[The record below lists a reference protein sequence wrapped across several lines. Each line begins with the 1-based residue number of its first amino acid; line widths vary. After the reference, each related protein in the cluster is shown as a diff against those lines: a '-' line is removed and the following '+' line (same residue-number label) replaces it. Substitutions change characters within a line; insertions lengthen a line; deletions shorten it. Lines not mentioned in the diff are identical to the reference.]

1 MGDEDI
7 EGVVKREVDAA
18 RAILREDR
26 ILLSNKQ
33 IMERLDKHFP
43 EESPQSG
50 DPEPEPSSGSGGEKP
65 PAPEPKPPKETPKK
79 RGIWWGEQTSE

>member
-43 EESPQSG
+43 EESPNT
-50 DPEPEPSSGSGGEKP
+50 DPPEPGSDPEKP

-79 RGIWWGEQTSE
+79 RGLWWGEQTGE